1 MKLVPGKVTEVSA
14 AVYSKAKLPMLVREL
29 QPDMST
35 AFKAV
40 ANWNARY
47 PISVRPEGSA
57 IVCKVLQYR
66 KASAAIAVSDDG
78 KMTCPFASGV
88 MAQPPRVPGRRSS
101 ASSHG
106 SSGTGEGR
114 PGDRIELAVVAAG
127 ARKDVKQNEEA
138 LLTDEERRCLYVG
151 NLPFNAEAGD
161 VEDYLPQ
168 LGPREAGLVAWTFD
182 VMARVVSHQVR
193 A

>member
-1 MKLVPGKVTEVSA
+1 
-14 AVYSKAKLPMLVREL
+14 MLVREL
-29 QPDMST
+29 QPDMSM

-88 MAQPPRVPGRRSS
+88 MAQPPRTPGTRS
-101 ASSHG
+101 ASCSSSSSSRG
-106 SSGTGEGR
+106 SG
-114 PGDRIELAVVAAG
+114 GDDWIE
-127 ARKDVKQNEEA
+127 
-138 LLTDEERRCLYVG
+138 
-151 NLPFNAEAGD
+151 AE
-161 VEDYLPQ
+161 
-168 LGPREAGLVAWTFD
+168 PREAGRRFATPTTIHPGVAVRSFF
-182 VMARVVSHQVR
+182 VCFRAREASCCATSNSPCHSAR
-193 A
+193 ATSNAPPRPQHPTGHPAPSGEGNDHEIRDEVL